1 MSGTGYDPDEHEKTL
16 RRLAPI
22 DLGDDHAVGWTPT
35 GDLYWLHKCN
45 GERYRGDHP
54 WRWALG
60 TIDVTSGTHHTLR
73 KRLPVDVGGSV
84 LDPDC
89 GDHGFIN
96 DGRWVK
102 A

>member
-1 MSGTGYDPDEHEKTL
+1 MADTYDAVEHEEHC

-22 DLGDDHAVGWTPT
+22 DIGSDHALGWTPT
-35 GDLYWLHKCN
+35 GDLYWLHLCTDPN
-45 GERYRGDHP
+45 YYGGVG
-54 WRWALG
+54 RWALG
-60 TIDVTSGTHHTLR
+60 TIDVTSGEKHTLR

-84 LDPDC
+84 LCPGC